1 MDDKKLM
8 NEICDLRIELKAERG
23 LAEAY
28 KAEIEELEKEKLG
41 LEYDLQL
48 AKEEL
53 LCIIESQKAEIK
65 QKDTEIDI
73 LIRKKETLKD
83 ELAEKQAEI
92 ERLKPF
98 EEKIAEYN
106 SSIRVEDM
114 LVFAS
119 SLEEWLEFCDDLKAE
134 AYKEFAERLKNHF
147 WSKADCDVL
156 IRGVID
162 NLLTELTEGE
172 AGDER

>member
-1 MDDKKLM
+1 MKFNDATEAAYKNGYADGVKETEEKLM
-8 NEICDLRIELKAERG
+8 LEVCDLRIELKAERG

-28 KAEIEELEKEKLG
+28 K
-41 LEYDLQL
+41 
-48 AKEEL
+48 
-53 LCIIESQKAEIK
+53 
-65 QKDTEIDI
+65 
-73 LIRKKETLKD
+73 
-83 ELAEKQAEI
+83 AEI

-134 AYKEFAERLKNHF
+134 AYKEFAERLCEGRVSN
-147 WSKADCDVL
+147 DPV
-156 IRGVID
+156 VIAAKV
-162 NLLTELTEGE
+162 ELTEME
-172 AGDER
+172 SERE